1 LAFLDAELVDCPSV
15 ELDLDAEVL
24 SALCRIH
31 AHFVDLCLQLSFLR
45 FFNVTATVFGQVLV
59 LIWHWLMENWSIVL
73 V

>member
-1 LAFLDAELVDCPSV
+1 MQKFCQPFVSHSRTFCRSV
-15 ELDLDAEVL
+15 N
-24 SALCRIH
+24 
-31 AHFVDLCLQLSFLR
+31 VDLCLQLSFLR